1 MIVKP
6 ARLLLAMT
14 AMVALPSFAQNVATV
29 NGKPIPAAKVD
40 QVVKQVVAQGKA
52 TDSPQLREAIKRDL
66 IGREVL
72 IQEADKQGV
81 GGRPEVKSQ
90 IDNARQSIII
100 NAMLADYIK
109 KNPVKD
115 ADITAE
121 YNKFKAQMGDKEY
134 HARHILV
141 GTEDE
146 AKAIIAKLK
155 GGAKFEDLAKQSK
168 DPGSAGNGGDL
179 DWASPA
185 SFVPEF
191 SKAMTSLNKGQI
203 TETPVKT
210 QYGYHVIKLEDTR
223 AAKIPPLEEVKQQVG
238 EQLQQRKLA
247 AFREELMKKAK
258 IQ

>member
-1 MIVKP
+1 MILKP
-6 ARLLLAMT
+6 ARLLLALT

-52 TDSPQLREAIKRDL
+52 TDSPQLRDAIKKDL

-81 GGRPEVKSQ
+81 GTRPDVKNA

-121 YNKFKAQMGDKEY
+121 YNKFKAQVGDKEY

-141 GTEDE
+141 ATEDE
-146 AKAIIAKLK
+146 AKAIITKLK

-168 DPGSAGNGGDL
+168 DPGSASKGGDL

-185 SFVPEF
+185 NFVPEF
-191 SKAMTSLNKGQI
+191 SKAMTSLQKGAI

-210 QYGYHVIKLEDTR
+210 DYGYHVIKLEDVR
-223 AAKIPPLEEVKQQVG
+223 AAKIPPLDEVKQQVA
-238 EQLQQRKLA
+238 ESIQQRKLA
-247 AFREELMKKAK
+247 TFREELMKKAK

>member
-29 NGKPIPAAKVD
+29 NGKPISAAKVD

-52 TDSPQLREAIKRDL
+52 TDSPQLREAIKKDL

-72 IQEADKQGV
+72 IQEADKQGI
-81 GGRPEVKSQ
+81 GTRPEVKNS

-115 ADITAE
+115 ADIKAE
-121 YNKFKAQMGDKEY
+121 YDKFKAQAGDKEY

-155 GGAKFEDLAKQSK
+155 GGAKFEELAKQSK

-185 SFVPEF
+185 NFVPEF
-191 SKAMTSLNKGQI
+191 SKAMTSLQKGAI

-210 QYGYHVIKLEDTR
+210 QYGYHVIKLEDSR
-223 AAKIPPLEEVKQQVG
+223 PAKIPPLEEVKQQVA

-247 AFREELMKKAK
+247 AFREQLMAKAK

>member
-14 AMVALPSFAQNVATV
+14 AMVVLPSFAQNVATV

-52 TDSPQLREAIKRDL
+52 TDSPQLRDAIKKDL

-72 IQEADKQGV
+72 IQEADKQGI
-81 GGRPEVKSQ
+81 GTRPEVKNA

-121 YNKFKAQMGDKEY
+121 YNKFKAQVGDKEY

-141 GTEDE
+141 ATEDE
-146 AKAIIAKLK
+146 AKAIITKLK
-155 GGAKFEDLAKQSK
+155 GGAKFDELAKQSK
-168 DPGSAGNGGDL
+168 DPGSANNGGDL
-179 DWASPA
+179 DWANPA

-191 SKAMTSLNKGQI
+191 SKAMTSLQKGAI

-223 AAKIPPLEEVKQQVG
+223 AAKIPPLEEVKQQVA

-247 AFREELMKKAK
+247 AFREQLMAKAK

>member
-14 AMVALPSFAQNVATV
+14 AMVVLPSFAQNVATV

-52 TDSPQLREAIKRDL
+52 TDSPQLREAIKKDL

-81 GGRPEVKSQ
+81 GTRADVKNA

-115 ADITAE
+115 ADIKAE
-121 YNKFKAQMGDKEY
+121 YDKAKAAQSGRKEY
-134 HARHILV
+134 HAHHILV
-141 GTEDE
+141 ENEAD
-146 AKAIIAKLK
+146 AKAIITKLK
-155 GGAKFEDLAKQSK
+155 G
-168 DPGSAGNGGDL
+168 
-179 DWASPA
+179 
-185 SFVPEF
+185 
-191 SKAMTSLNKGQI
+191 
-203 TETPVKT
+203 
-210 QYGYHVIKLEDTR
+210 
-223 AAKIPPLEEVKQQVG
+223 
-238 EQLQQRKLA
+238 
-247 AFREELMKKAK
+247 
-258 IQ
+258 

>member
-52 TDSPQLREAIKRDL
+52 TDSPQLREAIKKDL

-72 IQEADKQGV
+72 IQEADKQGI
-81 GGRPEVKSQ
+81 GTRPDVKNA

-115 ADITAE
+115 AEIKAE
-121 YNKFKAQMGDKEY
+121 YDKYKAQVGDKEY

-146 AKAIIAKLK
+146 AKQIIAKLK

-168 DPGSAGNGGDL
+168 DPGSAANGGDL

-210 QYGYHVIKLEDTR
+210 QYGYHVIKLEDVR
-223 AAKIPPLEEVKQQVG
+223 AAKIPPLDEVKQQVA
-238 EQLQQRKLA
+238 ESLQQRKLA

>member
-6 ARLLLAMT
+6 ARLLLAIT

-72 IQEADKQGV
+72 IQEADKQGI
-81 GGRPEVKSQ
+81 GGRPEVKNA

-121 YNKFKAQMGDKEY
+121 YNKFKSQMGDKEY

-210 QYGYHVIKLEDTR
+210 QYGYHVIKLDDTR

>member
-52 TDSPQLREAIKRDL
+52 TDSPQLREAIKKDL

-81 GGRPEVKSQ
+81 GTRPDVKNA

-115 ADITAE
+115 AEIKAE
-121 YNKFKAQMGDKEY
+121 YDKYKAQVGDKEY

-146 AKAIIAKLK
+146 AKQIIAKLK

-168 DPGSAGNGGDL
+168 DPGSAANGGDL

-191 SKAMTSLNKGQI
+191 SKAMTSLQKGQI

-210 QYGYHVIKLEDTR
+210 QYGYHVIKLEDVR
-223 AAKIPPLEEVKQQVG
+223 ASKFPPLEEVKQQVA
-238 EQLQQRKLA
+238 ESLQQRKLA
-247 AFREELMKKAK
+247 AFREELLKKAK

>member
-52 TDSPQLREAIKRDL
+52 TDSPQLREAIKKDL

-81 GGRPEVKSQ
+81 GTRPDVKNA

-115 ADITAE
+115 ADIKAE
-121 YNKFKAQMGDKEY
+121 YDKYKAQVGDKEY

-146 AKAIIAKLK
+146 AKQIIAKLK

-168 DPGSAGNGGDL
+168 DPGSAANGGDL

-191 SKAMTSLNKGQI
+191 SKAMTSLQKGQI

-210 QYGYHVIKLEDTR
+210 QYGYHVIKLEDVR
-223 AAKIPPLEEVKQQVG
+223 AAKVPPMEEVKQQIA
-238 EQLQQRKLA
+238 ESLQQRKLA
-247 AFREELMKKAK
+247 AYRDELMKKAK

>member
-14 AMVALPSFAQNVATV
+14 AMVVLPSFAQNVATV

-52 TDSPQLREAIKRDL
+52 TDSPQLREAIKKDL

-81 GGRPEVKSQ
+81 GARPEVKNA

-100 NAMLADYIK
+100 NAMLADYVK

-115 ADITAE
+115 ADIAAE
-121 YNKFKAQMGDKEY
+121 YNKFKAQVGDKEY

-141 GTEDE
+141 ENEAD

-168 DPGSAGNGGDL
+168 DPGSAQNGGDL

-191 SKAMTSLNKGQI
+191 SKAMTSLQKGAI

-210 QYGYHVIKLEDTR
+210 QFGYHVIKLEDTR
-223 AAKIPPLEEVKQQVG
+223 AAKIPPLEEVKQQVA

>member
-52 TDSPQLREAIKRDL
+52 TDSPQLREAIKKDL

-81 GGRPEVKSQ
+81 GTRPDVKNA

-115 ADITAE
+115 ADIKAE
-121 YNKFKAQMGDKEY
+121 YDKYKAQVGEKEY

-146 AKAIIAKLK
+146 AKQIIAKLK

-168 DPGSAGNGGDL
+168 DPGSAQNGGDL

-191 SKAMTSLNKGQI
+191 SKAMTSLQKGAI

-210 QYGYHVIKLEDTR
+210 QFGYHVIKLEDVR
-223 AAKIPPLEEVKQQVG
+223 PAKIPPLEEVKQQVA
-238 EQLQQRKLA
+238 ESLQQRKLA
-247 AFREELMKKAK
+247 AYREDLMKKAK
-258 IQ
+258 VQ

>member
-1 MIVKP
+1 MILKP

-14 AMVALPSFAQNVATV
+14 AMVAAPVFAQNVATV

-40 QVVKQVVAQGKA
+40 QMVKQVVAQGKA
-52 TDSPQLREAIKRDL
+52 TDNPQLRDMIKKEL

-72 IQEADKQGV
+72 LQEADKQGI
-81 GGRPEVKSQ
+81 GGKADVKAA

-100 NAMLADYIK
+100 NAMLADYVK
-109 KNPVKD
+109 KNPVSD
-115 ADITAE
+115 AQIKAE
-121 YNKFKAQMGDKEY
+121 YDRYKSQVGDKEY

-141 GTEDE
+141 ETEQQ
-146 AKAIIAKLK
+146 AKDIIAKLK

-168 DPGSAGNGGDL
+168 DPGSGANGGDL

-191 SKAMTSLNKGQI
+191 SKAMTSLQKGAI

-210 QYGYHVIKLEDTR
+210 QYGYHVIKLEDVR
-223 AAKIPPLEEVKQQVG
+223 AAKVPALDEVKQQIADS
-238 EQLQQRKLA
+238 LQQKKLA
-247 AFREELMKKAK
+247 TFRDELMKKAK

>member
-1 MIVKP
+1 
-6 ARLLLAMT
+6 
-14 AMVALPSFAQNVATV
+14 MVALPSFAQNVATV

-52 TDSPQLREAIKRDL
+52 TDSPQLREAIKKDL

-81 GGRPEVKSQ
+81 GARPDVKNA

-115 ADITAE
+115 ADIKAE
-121 YNKFKAQMGDKEY
+121 YDKYKAQVGDKEY

-146 AKAIIAKLK
+146 AKQIIAKLK

-168 DPGSAGNGGDL
+168 DPGSAANGGDL

-191 SKAMTSLNKGQI
+191 SKAMTSLQKGQI

-210 QYGYHVIKLEDTR
+210 QYGYHVIKLEDVR
-223 AAKIPPLEEVKQQVG
+223 AAKVPPMEEVKQQIA
-238 EQLQQRKLA
+238 ESLQQRKLA
-247 AFREELMKKAK
+247 AYRDELMKKAK

>member
-1 MIVKP
+1 MILKP

-14 AMVALPSFAQNVATV
+14 VMVAAPVFAQNVATV
-29 NGKPIPAAKVD
+29 NGKAIPASKVD

-52 TDSPQLREAIKRDL
+52 TDSPQLRDAVKRDL

-81 GGRPEVKSQ
+81 GGRADVKAA

-100 NAMLADYIK
+100 NAMLADYVR
-109 KNPVKD
+109 KNPVTD
-115 ADITAE
+115 AQIKTE
-121 YNKFKAQMGDKEY
+121 YDRYKAQVGEKEY

-155 GGAKFEDLAKQSK
+155 GGAKFEELAKQSK
-168 DPGSAGNGGDL
+168 DSTAANGGDL

-185 SFVPEF
+185 SYVPEF
-191 SKAMTSLNKGQI
+191 SKAMVALQKGGV

-210 QYGYHVIKLEDTR
+210 QFGYHVIKLEDVRTS
-223 AAKIPPLEEVKQQVG
+223 KIPPLDEVKQQVQ

>member
-52 TDSPQLREAIKRDL
+52 TDSPQLREAIKKDL

-72 IQEADKQGV
+72 IQEADKQGI
-81 GGRPEVKSQ
+81 GARPDVKNA

-115 ADITAE
+115 VDIKAE
-121 YNKFKAQMGDKEY
+121 YDKVKAQAGDKEY

-146 AKAIIAKLK
+146 AKQIIAKLK

-168 DPGSAGNGGDL
+168 DPGSAPNGGDL

-191 SKAMTSLNKGQI
+191 SKAMTSLQKGQI
-203 TETPVKT
+203 TETPVHT
-210 QYGYHVIKLEDTR
+210 QFGWHVIKLEDVR
-223 AAKIPPLEEVKQQVG
+223 PAKVPPLEEVKQQVA
-238 EQLQQRKLA
+238 ESLQQRKLA
-247 AFREELMKKAK
+247 AYREELMKKAK

>member
-14 AMVALPSFAQNVATV
+14 AMVVLPSFAQNVATV

-81 GGRPEVKSQ
+81 GNRPEVKNQ

-100 NAMLADYIK
+100 NAMLADYVK

-121 YNKFKAQMGDKEY
+121 YNKFKSQMGDKEY

-168 DPGSAGNGGDL
+168 DPGSAANGGDL
-179 DWASPA
+179 DWASTA

-191 SKAMTSLNKGQI
+191 SKAMASLNKGQI